1 MRWGSSGIKR
11 MFTLFYRKKI
21 YEVLFPVEDIIIIF
35 CWEAFW
41 PAYSKD
47 LI

>member
-1 MRWGSSGIKR
+1 
-11 MFTLFYRKKI
+11 MFTLFYRKKKEF

-35 CWEAFW
+35 CWETFW
-41 PAYSKD
+41 LAYSKD

>member
-1 MRWGSSGIKR
+1 
-11 MFTLFYRKKI
+11 MFTLFTRKKMF

-35 CWEAFW
+35 CWERVW
-41 PAYSKD
+41 LIYSKD